1 MVCSSSSSQH
11 SSVSGAAVEQLRR
24 KFGEIACGGGTVE
37 AIVLN
42 CTACLHVYC
51 IDPKMMFLM
60 KFPRQTRASGTELIA
75 C

>member
-11 SSVSGAAVEQLRR
+11 SSVSGAAVEQLI
-24 KFGEIACGGGTVE
+24 GEIVCGGGTVE